1 MDFAKLIDRVK
12 NILMTPKT
20 EWPVIAGE
28 SATVPDLYKN
38 YIVVLAAIPAVLGF
52 IKSSIIGSGA
62 FGITVRTGIGAGL
75 TMMVLTYAVALG
87 VIYLMAL
94 LIDAFAPNFGG
105 EKNPTQAMKAAAYAY
120 TASWVAG
127 AGVVV
132 PWLGTLIALAG
143 AIYSIYLLYLGL
155 PHTMKCPPERAGGY
169 AAVVVVIGWLVGM
182 VAGMV
187 LGGIFLA
194 SAGTS
199 AILGSAT
206 LGSGNSTVTVDA
218 NSGLGKLAAMGQKM
232 EAASK
237 QMDAAQKSG
246 DSQAQADAAG
256 KMLGTLMGGGDQVE
270 ALAPD
275 RLKAFVPDSLAGL
288 KRTSL
293 SSEKNGA
300 MGMQVSTARARYGN
314 DQGQELELEIVDM
327 GSAKGVMALAGWA
340 NVESEQQTDHGYEK
354 TYKQGGRLVHEQW
367 DSQSRYGEFSLVL
380 GDRFTVKVSGNAD
393 SIDAIKAAV
402 GTLNLGGLEALKG
415 EGVKRG

>member
-12 NILMTPKT
+12 NILLTPKT

-28 SATVPDLYKN
+28 STTVPDLYKN
-38 YIVVLAAIPAVLGF
+38 YIVVLAAIPAVFGF

-75 TMMVLTYAVALG
+75 TMMVLSYAIALG

-94 LIDAFAPNFGG
+94 LIDAFAPNFGCD
-105 EKNPTQAMKAAAYAY
+105 KNPVQALKSAAYAY
-120 TASWVAG
+120 AAAWVAG
-127 AGVVV
+127 AGAVV

-143 AIYSIYLLYLGL
+143 AIYAIYLLYLGL
-155 PHTMKCPPERAGGY
+155 PHTMKCPPDRAGGY
-169 AAVVVVIGWLVGM
+169 AAVVVVIGWLVGL
-182 VAGMV
+182 VAGMI
-187 LGGIFLA
+187 LGGIFIA
-194 SAGTS
+194 GAGTS
-199 AILGSAT
+199 AVLGGAGLGS
-206 LGSGNSTVTVDA
+206 SSSVTVDA

-232 EAASK
+232 EAAGK

-246 DSQAQADAAG
+246 NAQAEAEAAG

-270 ALAPD
+270 ALGSD

-293 SSEKNGA
+293 AAEKNGA

-314 DQGQELELEIVDM
+314 DEGQELELEIVDM

-340 NVESEQQTDHGYEK
+340 NVESEEQTDSGYRK
-354 TYKQGGRLVHEQW
+354 TYKQAGRLVHEQW
-367 DSQSRYGEFSLVL
+367 DNQGRYGEFSIVL
-380 GDRFTVKVSGNAD
+380 GDRFTVKVSGNAA
-393 SIDAIKAAV
+393 SIDALKAAA
-402 GTLNLGGLEALKG
+402 GTLDLAGLEALKG